1 MRQIRSLL
9 FGLLWSVW
17 TVGGFGLLILVLIMV
32 RARPVTVRAL
42 SRVWARGVLFLLR
55 WLTGIE
61 HVVQGAE
68 HLPTSPCLIV
78 CNHQSAWETIAFLLF
93 VPDVAIVTKIEL
105 LKIPVFGSYLK
116 RSPMIPI
123 DRDSGSKAIRK
134 MIEDGQAAVRAG
146 RSILIF
152 PEGTRQAPGTK
163 IEFKRGVEL
172 LAAKLGVPVVPV
184 AMNSGEYWLPGRQPK
199 KPGVIVLQILP
210 AIPSTTRATDA
221 IAQAETAI
229 QTALDRITPRRA

>member
-17 TVGGFGLLILVLIMV
+17 TVGGFGLLILVLILV
-32 RARPVTVRAL
+32 RARPETVRAL

-55 WLTGIE
+55 WLTGIK
-61 HVVQGAE
+61 HIVQGAE

-78 CNHQSAWETIAFLLF
+78 CNHQSAWETIAFLLL

-152 PEGTRQAPGTK
+152 PEGTRQAPGSK

-172 LAAKLGVPVVPV
+172 LASKLGVPILPV
-184 AMNSGEYWLPGRQPK
+184 AMNSGEYWLPGRQSK
-199 KPGVIVLQILP
+199 KSGVIVLHVLP
-210 AIPSTTRATDA
+210 AIPATTRAKDA

-229 QTALDRITPRRA
+229 QSALDRITPRAT

>member
-17 TVGGFGLLILVLIMV
+17 TVGGFGLVILVLIAV
-32 RARPVTVRAL
+32 RARPQTVRAL
-42 SRVWARGVLFLLR
+42 SRLWARGVLGLLR
-55 WLTGIE
+55 WLTGIK
-61 HVVQGAE
+61 HVVQGVE
-68 HLPTSPCLIV
+68 NLPTSPALIV
-78 CNHQSAWETIAFLLF
+78 CNHQSAWETIAFLLL

-134 MIEDGQAAVRAG
+134 MIEDGQAAVRDG

-152 PEGTRQAPGTK
+152 PEGTRQAPGTR

-172 LAAKLGVPVVPV
+172 LASKLGLPIVPV
-184 AMNSGEYWLPGRQPK
+184 AMNSGEYWLPGQKPK
-199 KPGVIVLQILP
+199 KPGTIVLHVLP
-210 AIPSTTRATDA
+210 PIAVDVRAQDA
-221 IAQAETAI
+221 VAQAEAAI
-229 QTALDRITPRRA
+229 QQALDRITPRIA